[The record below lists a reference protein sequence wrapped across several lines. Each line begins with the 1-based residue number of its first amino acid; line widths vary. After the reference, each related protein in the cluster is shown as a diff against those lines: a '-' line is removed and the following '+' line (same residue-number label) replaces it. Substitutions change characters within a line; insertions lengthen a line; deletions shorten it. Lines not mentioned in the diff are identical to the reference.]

1 MSMFVDCEDN
11 CPACGETVYYEGIL
25 SYHMF
30 FKPIQWSDR
39 TVKGLPSPFVDMRTC
54 DNCGLVH
61 DNSVKTMPELR
72 ELVES
77 EQYRTCR
84 GHIHILEQ
92 DREGNYCV
100 EFYRLGMVLE
110 KNGQPLRAASSYLE
124 CANTAGGEAE
134 QVRQLCYR
142 EVLRCYEGQ
151 KLSLEERMV
160 QLDMLRRSR
169 QWSAARRAALHPLV
183 VTGKYKSM
191 AVAQLRWIS
200 EKDPEIHEWKD

>member
-1 MSMFVDCEDN
+1 MFVDCEGN
-11 CPACGETVYYEGIL
+11 CPACGKTVYYEGIL

-30 FKPIQWSDR
+30 IKPIQWSDR
-39 TVKGLPSPFVDMRTC
+39 TVMGMPSPFVDMRTC

-61 DNSVKTMPELR
+61 DDSVKAMPELR

-77 EQYRTCR
+77 EEYRTCR
-84 GHIHILEQ
+84 GHIDILEQ
-92 DREGNYCV
+92 GRNGEYCV
-100 EFYRLGMVLE
+100 EYYRLGMVLE
-110 KNGQPLRAASSYLE
+110 KNGQPIRAAKSYLE
-124 CANTAGGEAE
+124 CANTAGSEAE
-134 QVRQLCYR
+134 QVRQLGIR

-169 QWSAARRAALHPLV
+169 QWSAARAAALHPLV
-183 VTGKYKSM
+183 MDGKYKPM

-200 EKDPEIHEWKD
+200 EKDSEIQKWED